1 MMDQEVK
8 AQWVEAL
15 RSGEYHQGTGRLHHI
30 SGGQSLYC
38 CLGVLCELAIKA
50 GINVPT
56 NSKPECECSACVESP
71 PVDFVVR
78 YDGSDDFLPE
88 MVRQWS
94 HLDTGNPA
102 VAGLPAYKDTLSWM
116 NDNGHDFTSIANI
129 IEEQF

>member
-1 MMDQEVK
+1 MMDQEIK

-50 GINVPT
+50 GIDVPT
-56 NSKPECECSACVESP
+56 NSRRECDCDNCKENP
-71 PVDFVVR
+71 PVDFIVR
-78 YDGSDDFLPE
+78 YDGGDDFLPE
-88 MVRQWS
+88 IVRQWAR
-94 HLDTGNPA
+94 LDAPNPA
-102 VAGLPAYKDTLSWM
+102 IPGRPAYKDTLSWM

-129 IEEQF
+129 IEENF